1 MPYDIELPDGTL
13 VEIPD
18 GMEPGA
24 ARKLI
29 IGKYAG
35 THGVPS
41 KLGTEGENRRA
52 ALTRGVASLMGIVPG
67 VTGFVTGDYANAPLA
82 KTVAKLKEDAD
93 KRESPELT
101 YKKFLMDQAIEK
113 AGESGMTAQAYETL
127 KQLVSN
133 PSITGLKMLEMVP
146 DIAATIGTGGVGVLA
161 GRAVA
166 TAGKLVAEKAAK
178 KAAKYGTR
186 AAIGQAAIA
195 EGSST
200 GNEIYAEVYDLE
212 RKKGTPEV
220 EAKII
225 AASAARKGQAAQTGI
240 SGLTAAVLPGI
251 EKTFFRPSGAKLLK
265 TALGEGS
272 GEFVEG
278 VSGQGIQNIAANAS
292 DQSIPLSRNVG
303 RAGAEGLTLG
313 TLAGGAAGIP
323 SALRAN
329 RVQTEAD
336 VADYAKR
343 QAEAEALKAQETAAA
358 PPVEEPKVAK
368 PKAPKRADV
377 SALLGELVLNNPDRK
392 GEIDPLIES
401 LENIKGNNK
410 AAKAAR
416 AEILTKAEELKASIE
431 ESKQQAE
438 AQKQKID
445 DTVSVAN
452 VLDPNATAEAVARSG
467 VTNEPSGTEVT
478 APDVDARGNLA
489 SVDLAGS
496 AARLPDSGEVQAPAP
511 GRVAQSVSNVAATD
525 VGAGSEQPALNVV
538 GFKTEKGSTYVL
550 TPDGKT
556 SRTKQSPG
564 KGQGTTYEP
573 HTAMYVA
580 PGDHTSILS
589 DMQGSMGNASVRLG
603 YVDGAN
609 VFKPVQNI
617 AEIPAN
623 SRSVVGVFNKKTNGL
638 IGMYEAQTAPQIGM
652 HPVEKLYNSDGTA
665 STHVGNKIVELE
677 NKQEPIQGTV
687 NEQAAIPD
695 AAPAVPVTEA
705 QTEAAPNVSSAAEAP
720 VAQAED
726 GQRESEEKAAAKGK
740 VEEPTEL
747 QQRSA
752 FGKQTGAVPV
762 KKGQGLRARINSALG
777 NAVGNKDF
785 GSAVAALQKSSSP
798 IIKWL
803 GDKASTLSGVNVE
816 INPEATASIEKD
828 GKGEVFALYDPKNKT
843 IYSKDADSAKN
854 EGVMGHEVVHALT
867 EKAIDK
873 PNPSQK
879 PIIKSLEKLF
889 SRVKEVLPE
898 AQDYGLTNVKEFVAE
913 GLSNPDFQFKL
924 QKIPYE
930 STTAWGKFAQLI
942 GNLIG
947 VKKEDTT
954 AFMELIAL
962 TEGIVEAKPT
972 KAKAKPIEVKLAK
985 PVEAKPAVERFTD
998 AQLAAIDRI
1007 KRGIKDIIKYSND
1020 AQGGKLADLTD
1031 RIIELEENTP
1041 SSAIEVSKEISS
1053 IDKAFIK
1060 LNNAITNKKAPLPMR
1075 GGRNQKNPSFGGETV
1090 DVSPPKVEAPK
1101 VKEGRKTNAAKEAR
1115 KQNLRIFTD
1124 KPLSFFNRL
1133 VTKFQNNLRP
1143 IKLLQESMEKAGVLD
1158 PTLNLYR
1165 AMTLQSRSEAIANEF
1180 VTPLINQQKKN
1191 LKAYAAAA
1199 GQKIEDAYNSIGY
1212 YLVALHEPER
1222 RATLFYEQKAALT
1235 KENETARDELKGKI
1249 ASEKDPAKAKAL
1261 YKQLIDLVDNDPD
1274 VKAKIEAAKQAGEN
1288 YLDSDDFMVAGMSTA
1303 QIKDINAKMDAA
1315 IAKNPKLKPIID
1327 AITSAQRELNTTQMK
1342 LEGDAKHAPVYL
1354 KNLIDARG
1362 WKNYVP
1368 FRGLPLVEENV
1379 EELDIE
1385 DKSGGILSYAEEGAK
1400 GRKTAFENV
1409 ILRSFADTKRAASHI
1424 TRQELTQIIRNNVDK
1439 GYINGKIISKVTF
1452 KDQFLK
1458 TAAGKLKQG
1467 DQYVYHRNDKGEIEV
1482 IRIDDR
1488 VMSRAIARTYK
1499 DVSPLTSYIGEIT
1512 RRIAQGF
1519 TLYNPTFWYNNY
1531 FTDMM
1536 TNFGFFTAH
1545 YGVGAGAKYAA
1556 QAAIDF
1562 VGQGGVPY
1570 KAVNFMR
1577 LFNSGRVG
1585 ELRARAEKDPW
1596 YRDAFQYVVDAGGR
1610 VSYLSGITTEQQER
1624 ELGFSTKD
1632 KLLRAELAFQKPFS
1646 AATDGFELAARVSAF
1661 RIARQLPQFKNDL
1674 TGAAEF
1680 VKELAN
1686 FEQVGEWGKQAGN
1699 LYMFFRPSATGAVRT
1714 IDAMMNGKH
1723 AKTAAIFYTLLGAS
1737 AYMVAKALSGMDE
1750 EDRNRAEYDDPKRWV
1765 SGPRIFFAGY
1775 ENPMQLRWGFGV
1787 GGIASAVA
1795 QAMFYADGKQTAG
1808 EMIKNLRAIT
1818 QNSVLPLPL
1827 SQMDFWDNPLKASF
1841 VSVMPQVARPLLQLA
1856 FNQSDLDQ
1864 KIFKASDNR
1873 YTPAY
1878 VQNDN
1883 IPPYLKS
1890 LSRDMQSMMSDA
1902 FEGEVPKYIK
1912 DLINPAGMQFLLT
1925 NYVSGFYKMF
1935 NTVEDTLRS
1944 AGVGT
1949 EDGQK
1954 DMEAIWKMVPLRG
1967 TAANYDL
1974 DRFYKMDDR
1983 IKQMAEV
1990 QRTLKA
1996 RDPDEYDNYEEK
2008 YPEKIA
2014 AVKAYNKAINGS
2026 LKDLRKEY
2034 NELQANVDKLPPQE
2048 LKNRK
2053 KENRTEQNAEMRAI
2067 LEEIE
2072 AELNP

>member
-1 MPYDIELPDGTL
+1 MPYSIELPDGTL
-13 VEIPD
+13 VRDIPD
-18 GMEPGA
+18 EVRPEEARLRIGA
-24 ARKLI
+24 
-29 IGKYAG
+29 KYAG
-35 THGVPS
+35 KYGLA
-41 KLGTEGENRRA
+41 KDEGSNLQA
-52 ALTRGVASLMGIVPG
+52 SLQRGVAGLIGIVPG
-67 VTGFVTGDYANAPLA
+67 VTGFVTGKYGKDAPLYGTIEA
-82 KTVAKLKEDAD
+82 LKKSADELESPSLKLK
-93 KRESPELT
+93 K
-101 YKKFLMDQAIEK
+101 YVVDQAIEK
-113 AGESGMTAQAYETL
+113 AGKEGLGSEFIETV
-127 KQLVSN
+127 KQLATN
-133 PSITGLKMLEMVP
+133 PTVTAYKLAEMIP
-146 DIAATIGTGGVGVLA
+146 DLAATIGTGGVGVLA

-166 TAGKLVAEKAAK
+166 TAGKLAAEEAAK

-272 GEFVEG
+272 GESVEG

-401 LENIKGNNK
+401 LEKIKGNNK

-478 APDVDARGNLA
+478 APDVDAGGNLA

-496 AARLPDSGEVQAPAP
+496 AARLPDPGEVQAPAS
-511 GRVAQSVSNVAATD
+511 GRVAEPVSNVAATD
-525 VGAGSEQPALNVV
+525 VGAGSEQSAL
-538 GFKTEKGSTYVL
+538 T
-550 TPDGKT
+550 
-556 SRTKQSPG
+556 
-564 KGQGTTYEP
+564 
-573 HTAMYVA
+573 
-580 PGDHTSILS
+580 
-589 DMQGSMGNASVRLG
+589 
-603 YVDGAN
+603 
-609 VFKPVQNI
+609 
-617 AEIPAN
+617 
-623 SRSVVGVFNKKTNGL
+623 
-638 IGMYEAQTAPQIGM
+638 QT
-652 HPVEKLYNSDGTA
+652 
-665 STHVGNKIVELE
+665 
-677 NKQEPIQGTV
+677 QEPIQGTV

-695 AAPAVPVTEA
+695 AAAPAVPVTEA
-705 QTEAAPNVSSAAEAP
+705 QAEAAPNVSSAAEAP

-740 VEEPTEL
+740 VELKTFSGEDIPLATKTV
-747 QQRSA
+747 RS
-752 FGKQTGAVPV
+752 
-762 KKGQGLRARINSALG
+762 GLSTRISNAAKALG
-777 NAVGNKDF
+777 NKFKMSGRDITFTPKVDRQTLATKLNEAISK
-785 GSAVAALQKSSSP
+785 P
-798 IIKWL
+798 IKQR
-803 GDKASTLSGVNVE
+803 SVE
-816 INPEATASIEKD
+816 
-828 GKGEVFALYDPKNKT
+828 
-843 IYSKDADSAKN
+843 
-854 EGVMGHEVVHALT
+854 
-867 EKAIDK
+867 EKAIYAYAAAAQQNTPDANALDVLRYLAFELTPDNRETVGSDK
-873 PNPSQK
+873 SIQNALKWVNDNVGPEAVAEVKRAAEETNAKLGRIEEREERATSEAGKEAKRKAAENKAQGKQKEAAEKEKQADKTDLRRMLKQIVADYPSSTRGIIAFRLLEIPNPPKVAYAKVKGAAAKFDPDSNTITIDPEQVSEDVILHEATHAYIDHMIDNPDKLNAGQK
-879 PIIKSLEKLF
+879 LALSRLNDLF
-889 SRVKEVLPE
+889 NTLPADIRNE
-898 AQDYGLTNVKEFVAE
+898 YNANTLKEFVAQAM
-913 GLSNPDFQFKL
+913 SDADFQKVLRATKVPSRTFSFFR
-924 QKIPYE
+924 E
-930 STTAWGKFAQLI
+930 FARNVASIFGINPGGNAFTEALDVIDQL
-942 GNLIG
+942 LSAPSAKMKG
-947 VKKEDTT
+947 V
-954 AFMELIAL
+954 
-962 TEGIVEAKPT
+962 G
-972 KAKAKPIEVKLAK
+972 
-985 PVEAKPAVERFTD
+985 
-998 AQLAAIDRI
+998 
-1007 KRGIKDIIKYSND
+1007 
-1020 AQGGKLADLTD
+1020 
-1031 RIIELEENTP
+1031 
-1041 SSAIEVSKEISS
+1041 VSY
-1053 IDKAFIK
+1053 A
-1060 LNNAITNKKAPLPMR
+1060 
-1075 GGRNQKNPSFGGETV
+1075 RNQKNPSFGGETV

-1288 YLDSDDFMVAGMSTA
+1288 YLDSDEFMVAGMSTA

-1315 IAKNPKLKPIID
+1315 IAKNPKLKPIVD
-1327 AITSAQRELNTTQMK
+1327 AISATQRELNTTQMK
-1342 LEGDAKHAPVYL
+1342 LEGDSKHAPVYL

-1385 DKSGGILSYAEEGAK
+1385 DRSGGILSYAEEGAK

-1519 TLYNPTFWYNNY
+1519 TLYNPAFWYNNY

-1632 KLLRAELAFQKPFS
+1632 KLLKAELAFQKPFS

-1841 VSVMPQVARPLLQLA
+1841 VSVMPQIARPLLQLA

-1944 AGVGT
+1944 AGIGT

-1996 RDPDEYDNYEEK
+1996 RDPDEYDRYEEK

-2014 AVKAYNKAINGS
+2014 AVKAFNKAINGS
-2026 LKDLRKEY
+2026 LKDLRRED
-2034 NELQANVDKLPPQE
+2034 NELQANLDKLPPQE

>member
-1 MPYDIELPDGTL
+1 MPYNLSLPDGTL
-13 VEIPD
+13 VRDIPD
-18 GMEPGA
+18 EVRPEEAKMRLSVSLAGKHGIKKDEGSNFQAAIQRGA
-24 ARKLI
+24 ANTL
-29 IGKYAG
+29 
-35 THGVPS
+35 
-41 KLGTEGENRRA
+41 
-52 ALTRGVASLMGIVPG
+52 GIVPALYG
-67 VTGFVTGDYANAPLA
+67 AVTGKYGKEAPLYETTEA
-82 KTVAKLKEDAD
+82 LKKSADELESPSLKLK
-93 KRESPELT
+93 K
-101 YKKFLMDQAIEK
+101 YVVDQAITK
-113 AGESGMTAQAYETL
+113 AGKEGLGSEFIETV
-127 KQLVSN
+127 KQLATN
-133 PSITGLKMLEMVP
+133 PTVTAYKLAEMIP
-146 DIAATIGTGGVGVLA
+146 DLAATIGTGGVGVLA

-166 TAGKLVAEKAAK
+166 TAGKLAAEEAAK

-186 AAIGQAAIA
+186 AAIGEAAIA

-200 GNEIYAEVYDLE
+200 GNEVYDEVYNLE
-212 RKKGTPEV
+212 LKKKTPEA
-220 EAKII
+220 EARRI
-225 AASAARKGQAAQTGI
+225 ATSAARKGQAAQTGI

-251 EKTFFRPSGAKLLK
+251 EKSFFRPSGAKL
-265 TALGEGS
+265 TRSILGEG
-272 GEFVEG
+272 GQETLEG
-278 VSGQGIQNIAANAS
+278 VSGQGIQNIAAQGS
-292 DQSIPLSRNVG
+292 DQSIPLSRGIG
-303 RAGAEGLTLG
+303 RAAAESAVLG
-313 TLAGGAAGIP
+313 GLAGGAAGIP

-336 VADYAKR
+336 VAEYAKK

-401 LENIKGNNK
+401 LEKIKGNNK

-452 VLDPNATAEAVARSG
+452 ILDPNATAEAVARSG

-478 APDVDARGNLA
+478 APDVDAGGNLA

-511 GRVAQSVSNVAATD
+511 GGMAQPVSNVAATD
-525 VGAGSEQPALNVV
+525 VGAGSEQPAL
-538 GFKTEKGSTYVL
+538 T
-550 TPDGKT
+550 
-556 SRTKQSPG
+556 
-564 KGQGTTYEP
+564 
-573 HTAMYVA
+573 
-580 PGDHTSILS
+580 
-589 DMQGSMGNASVRLG
+589 
-603 YVDGAN
+603 
-609 VFKPVQNI
+609 
-617 AEIPAN
+617 
-623 SRSVVGVFNKKTNGL
+623 
-638 IGMYEAQTAPQIGM
+638 QT
-652 HPVEKLYNSDGTA
+652 
-665 STHVGNKIVELE
+665 
-677 NKQEPIQGTV
+677 QEPIQGTV

-695 AAPAVPVTEA
+695 AAAPAVPVTEA
-705 QTEAAPNVSSAAEAP
+705 QAEAAPNVSSAAEAP

-740 VEEPTEL
+740 VELKTFSGEDIPLATKTV
-747 QQRSA
+747 RS
-752 FGKQTGAVPV
+752 
-762 KKGQGLRARINSALG
+762 GLSTRISNAAKALG
-777 NAVGNKDF
+777 NKFKMSGRDITFTPKVDRQTLATKLNEAISK
-785 GSAVAALQKSSSP
+785 P
-798 IIKWL
+798 IKQR
-803 GDKASTLSGVNVE
+803 SVE
-816 INPEATASIEKD
+816 
-828 GKGEVFALYDPKNKT
+828 
-843 IYSKDADSAKN
+843 
-854 EGVMGHEVVHALT
+854 
-867 EKAIDK
+867 EKAIYAYAAAAQQNTPDANALDVLRYLAFELTPDNRETVGSDK
-873 PNPSQK
+873 SIQNALKWVNDNVGPEAVAEVKRAAEETNAKLGRIEEREERATSEAGKEAKRKAAENKAQGKQKEAAEKEKQADKTDLRRMLKQIVADYPSSTRGIIAFRLLEIPNPPKVAYAKVKGAAAKFDPDSNTITIDPEQVSEDVILHEATHAYIDHMIDNPDKLNAGQK
-879 PIIKSLEKLF
+879 LALSRLNDLF
-889 SRVKEVLPE
+889 NTLPADIRNE
-898 AQDYGLTNVKEFVAE
+898 YNANTLKEFVAQAM
-913 GLSNPDFQFKL
+913 SDADFQKVLRATKVPSRTFSFFR
-924 QKIPYE
+924 E
-930 STTAWGKFAQLI
+930 FARNVASIFGINPGGNAFTEALDVIDQL
-942 GNLIG
+942 LSAPSAKMKG
-947 VKKEDTT
+947 V
-954 AFMELIAL
+954 
-962 TEGIVEAKPT
+962 G
-972 KAKAKPIEVKLAK
+972 
-985 PVEAKPAVERFTD
+985 
-998 AQLAAIDRI
+998 
-1007 KRGIKDIIKYSND
+1007 
-1020 AQGGKLADLTD
+1020 
-1031 RIIELEENTP
+1031 
-1041 SSAIEVSKEISS
+1041 VSY
-1053 IDKAFIK
+1053 A
-1060 LNNAITNKKAPLPMR
+1060 
-1075 GGRNQKNPSFGGETV
+1075 RNQKNPSFGGETV

-1115 KQNLRIFTD
+1115 KQNLRIFAD
-1124 KPLSFFNRL
+1124 KPLSFFNRM
-1133 VTKFQNNLRP
+1133 VTKLQNNLRP

-1199 GQKIEDAYNSIGY
+1199 GQKLEDAYNSIGY

-1303 QIKDINAKMDAA
+1303 QIKDINARMDAA
-1315 IAKNPKLKPIID
+1315 IAKNPKLKPIVD
-1327 AITSAQRELNTTQMK
+1327 AISATQRELNTTQMK
-1342 LEGDAKHAPVYL
+1342 LEGDSKHAPVYL

-1424 TRQELTQIIRNNVDK
+1424 TRQELTQTVRNLVDK

-1482 IRIDDR
+1482 IRIDDN

-1519 TLYNPTFWYNNY
+1519 TLYNPAFWYNNY

-1596 YRDAFQYVVDAGGR
+1596 YRDALQYVDAGGR

-1674 TGAAEF
+1674 TGAVEF

-1737 AYMVAKALSGMDE
+1737 AYMVAKALSSMDE

-1841 VSVMPQVARPLLQLA
+1841 VSVMPQIARPLLQLA

-1944 AGVGT
+1944 AGIGT

-1996 RDPDEYDNYEEK
+1996 RDPDEYDKYEEK
-2008 YPEKIA
+2008 YPKKIA
-2014 AVKAYNKAINGS
+2014 AVKAFNKAINGS
-2026 LKDLRKEY
+2026 LKDLRRED
-2034 NELQANVDKLPPQE
+2034 NELQANLDKLPPQE

-2067 LEEIE
+2067 LEDIE